1 MPENPGKSRYRV
13 NHHTGKLEMGKV
25 HVPVPRSRMA
35 RMFLGLGLIVGGVL
49 GFLPVVG
56 FWMLPLGVILLSHD
70 LHIVRRWRRR
80 FSLWWAR
87 RKS

>member
-13 NHHTGKLEMGKV
+13 NHQTGKLELGKV
-25 HVPVPRSRMA
+25 HVPVPRTRIA
-35 RMFLGLGLIVGGVL
+35 RVILGVGLIVGGIF

-80 FSLWWAR
+80 FSLWWVR